1 MLNKLKKYKNA
12 AYKLTPLGILFLTSV
27 KNDTD
32 QFFLTRTELNDVKKC
47 LINNKIYG
55 LVGIIDLKK
64 INN

>member
-12 AYKLTPLGILFLTSV
+12 AYKLTPLGILFLASV

-32 QFFLTRTELNDVKKC
+32 QFFLTCTELNDVKKC